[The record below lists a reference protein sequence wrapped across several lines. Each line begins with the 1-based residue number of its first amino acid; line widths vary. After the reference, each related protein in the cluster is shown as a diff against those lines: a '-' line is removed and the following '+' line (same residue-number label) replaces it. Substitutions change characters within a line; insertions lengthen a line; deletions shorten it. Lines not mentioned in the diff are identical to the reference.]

1 MTTPQSLNEQ
11 ALLWS
16 SLDADGVITVALG
29 HMLSELMAAEGL
41 RAGWLR
47 AEDPAHLLQLLNSN
61 TLGLVLWTVQ
71 DEAQLLHICE
81 SLCEVRDRSPETI
94 CVVYAE
100 QLHWKLTSSLIEA
113 GAQLM
118 VRDVPSLQRGLA
130 RAARAA
136 PRSHR
141 GLHPLTT
148 GLVERLQR
156 HLTPG

>member
-1 MTTPQSLNEQ
+1 MPTPQSLNEQ

-16 SLDADGVITVALG
+16 SLDADGVITVALS
-29 HMLSELMAAEGL
+29 HMLGELMAAEGL

-47 AEDPAHLLQLLNSN
+47 AEDSAHLLQLLNAN

-71 DEAQLLHICE
+71 DEAQLLYICE
-81 SLCEVRDRSPETI
+81 SLCEVRHRSPETI

-100 QLHWKLTSSLIEA
+100 QLHWKLSSSLIEA

-118 VRDVPSLQRGLA
+118 VRDVPSLQGGLS

-141 GLHPLTT
+141 GLHPLTS

-156 HLTPG
+156 HLIPG

>member
-1 MTTPQSLNEQ
+1 MTTPQLLNEQ

-16 SLDADGVITVALG
+16 SLDADGVITVALN
-29 HMLSELMAAEGL
+29 HMLGELMAAEGL
-41 RAGWLR
+41 RAGWLH
-47 AEDPAHLLQLLNSN
+47 AENPTHLLHLLNSN

-71 DEAQLLHICE
+71 DETQLRGVCE
-81 SLCEVRDRSPETI
+81 SLCHVREHSPDTI

-118 VRDVPSLQRGLA
+118 VRDLPSLQRGLS
-130 RAARAA
+130 RAAQAA
-136 PRSHR
+136 PRSQR
-141 GLHPLTT
+141 GLHPLTS

-156 HLTPG
+156 YL

>member
-1 MTTPQSLNEQ
+1 MSALQPLNEQ

-29 HMLSELMAAEGL
+29 HMLNELMAAEGL

-61 TLGLVLWTVQ
+61 TLGLALWTVQ
-71 DEAQLLHICE
+71 DEAQLPHTCE
-81 SLCEVRDRSPETI
+81 SLCEVQERSPETI
-94 CVVYAE
+94 RVVYAE
-100 QLHWKLTSSLIEA
+100 QLHWKLSSSLIEA
-113 GAQLM
+113 GAQLL

-130 RAARAA
+130 SAIRFA

-141 GLHPLTT
+141 GLHPLTS

-156 HLTPG
+156 HLIPG